1 VVIALSGLLRITD
14 SDYPFGIFKLF
25 LSFCTFSFSHCIVW
39 PSSIYGFWLP
49 LWYLQSLLVL
59 FPLVIALSCLLR
71 IIDSDYPFGT
81 FKLFL
86 SFCSFSFGHC
96 IVCSSS
102 IYAYSLPLWYLQ
114 TRLTGIDIHY
124 YEGRK
129 NTLKTSFIQYKIT
142 DNQPLSLSLCT
153 KSQTI
158 NVSLSLSRSL
168 SLSQYKITNNQRLSL
183 SLFARRFSLFK

>member
-1 VVIALSGLLRITD
+1 
-14 SDYPFGIFKLF
+14 
-25 LSFCTFSFSHCIVW
+25 
-39 PSSIYGFWLP
+39 
-49 LWYLQSLLVL
+49 
-59 FPLVIALSCLLR
+59 LSCLLR
-71 IIDSDYPFGT
+71 IIDSDYSFGT

-86 SFCSFSFGHC
+86 SFCPFSFGHC

-142 DNQPLSLSLCT
+142 
-153 KSQTI
+153 
-158 NVSLSLSRSL
+158 
-168 SLSQYKITNNQRLSL
+168 NNKRLSL
-183 SLFARRFSLFK
+183 SLSLSFCSKVFIVQIVDLC

>member
-1 VVIALSGLLRITD
+1 MTKGLYYYTSFIYRHTCKIHLQFIPVLSGIRVTRSLVLCVCFVDRCLSFCTFSFGHCVVCSSLIYGFWLPIWYLPSLLVLFLLVIALSGLLRITD

-59 FPLVIALSCLLR
+59 FPLVIALSCLLQ

-86 SFCSFSFGHC
+86 SFCPFSFGHC

-102 IYAYSLPLWYLQ
+102 I
-114 TRLTGIDIHY
+114 
-124 YEGRK
+124 
-129 NTLKTSFIQYKIT
+129 
-142 DNQPLSLSLCT
+142 
-153 KSQTI
+153 
-158 NVSLSLSRSL
+158 
-168 SLSQYKITNNQRLSL
+168 
-183 SLFARRFSLFK
+183 